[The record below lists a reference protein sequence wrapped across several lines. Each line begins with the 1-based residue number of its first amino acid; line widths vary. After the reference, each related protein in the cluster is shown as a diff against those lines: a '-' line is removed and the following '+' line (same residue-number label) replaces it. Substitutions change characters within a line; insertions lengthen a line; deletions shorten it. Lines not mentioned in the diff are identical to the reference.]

1 MRCVPRVIK
10 LYGTDLEISG
20 VDTGGFFSLSQ
31 PTHDGIVTLHITDIS
46 TVVRALE
53 NVIAVKKAQDC
64 AA

>member
-1 MRCVPRVIK
+1 MKHVPRVIK

-31 PTHDGIVTLHITDIS
+31 PTHDGIITLHIDDIS
-46 TVVRALE
+46 TVVTALK
-53 NVIAVKKAQDC
+53 NVIAIKIARDC

>member
-1 MRCVPRVIK
+1 MKHVPRVIK

-31 PTHDGIVTLHITDIS
+31 PTHDGIITLHIDDIS
-46 TVVRALE
+46 TVVTALE
-53 NVIAVKKAQDC
+53 NVIAIKIARDC